1 MELSL
6 KCIVM
11 ENTKNLDEIL
21 IIFIPGA
28 MLQQKQKCILSWSIR
43 AYSIKKSVCHNIYIR
58 STTLLF
64 YCTCQALAYFYC
76 VYFLFSKKPL
86 NRLIIEL
93 LNCSEPNVLIIQ
105 QYRCTQLCIL
115 DCKIVFQTKK
125 NDKVKYLHSTFS
137 FLHISWFYQ
146 TSYE

>member
-1 MELSL
+1 MHS
-6 KCIVM
+6 
-11 ENTKNLDEIL
+11 NGNAKNLDENL

-28 MLQQKQKCILSWSIR
+28 MLQQTQKCILSWSIR

-125 NDKVKYLHSTFS
+125 KLQGEIFAFNFF
-137 FLHISWFYQ
+137 FLTYFLVLPDLL
-146 TSYE
+146 